1 MTLISTLSIR
11 TKLAL
16 LMTAVLAVFAIAAFI
31 YFPVRLQR
39 QAVGALSQKAVTTAA
54 MTANV
59 LAPPMR
65 AKGRVAGAEALAV
78 LRRDPDLVYFLVVK
92 PSGELFAG
100 YNDLVADD
108 VGYRSIVMA
117 RGASMGQQPVSSAP
131 DEARLFAAE
140 MATVAGLSP
149 KGDIYQTKS
158 RIR

>member
-1 MTLISTLSIR
+1 MTLFSTLSIR

-16 LMTAVLAVFAIAAFI
+16 LMTAILAVFALAAFI
-31 YFPVRLQR
+31 YFPVRLR
-39 QAVGALSQKAVTTAA
+39 QQAIDALSQKAVTTAA

-65 AKGRVAGAEALAV
+65 TNDRVGAAEALAV

-92 PSGELFAG
+92 PTGELFAG

-108 VGYRSIVMA
+108 VGDQSIVMTPV
-117 RGASMGQQPVSSAP
+117 SSLVQQPVSAAP

-140 MATVAGLSP
+140 MAT
-149 KGDIYQTKS
+149 
-158 RIR
+158 